1 MMDFAKQD
9 FDYYERTAGNM
20 YRKFYLKRIVIVAV
34 ALVIIA
40 GYSWLMREH
49 LLINGLLVLILIG
62 LLVYLILQRGKFS
75 EVYQGLLTD
84 NQPQAV
90 IDQVE
95 EDEYSYNIYRH
106 GEKIARV
113 NKNGVRNLPSAN
125 KTYTL
130 MVGFDKKFFSKQ
142 PLRMVY
148 YDMLELTYEEKF
160 RLSRGGYS
168 SMPRFLRRF
177 TWSNLK
183 ASAGNAVSFVLG
195 NIFFLFILFRLIRY
209 VISLI
214 RMMF

>member
-1 MMDFAKQD
+1 MDFAQQD
-9 FDYYERTAGNM
+9 FDYYKRTVGNM
-20 YRKFYLKRIVIVAV
+20 YRKFYTKRIVTVAI

-40 GYSWLMREH
+40 GYSWLINEH
-49 LLINGLLVLILIG
+49 LLLNGLLIVILLG
-62 LLVYLILQRGKFS
+62 LLVYLVLQRGKFP
-75 EVYQGLLTD
+75 EIYQELLAG
-84 NQPQAV
+84 NQPQVV
-90 IDQVE
+90 IDQVQ
-95 EDEYSYNIYRH
+95 EDEYSYNIYRE
-106 GEKIARV
+106 GKKIARV

-130 MVGFDKKFFSKQ
+130 MAGFDKKFFSNQ
-142 PLRMVY
+142 PLRLVY

-183 ASAGNAVSFVLG
+183 ASAGNAVSFIIG
-195 NIFFLFILFRLIRY
+195 NLFFLFILFRLIRY

>member
-1 MMDFAKQD
+1 MDFAQQD
-9 FDYYERTAGNM
+9 FDYYERTVGNM
-20 YRKFYLKRIVIVAV
+20 YRKFYTKRIVTVAI

-40 GYSWLMREH
+40 GYSWLINEH
-49 LLINGLLVLILIG
+49 LLLNGLLIVILLG
-62 LLVYLILQRGKFS
+62 LLVYLVLQRGKFP
-75 EVYQGLLTD
+75 EIYQELLAG
-84 NQPQAV
+84 NQPQVV
-90 IDQVE
+90 IDQVQ
-95 EDEYSYNIYRH
+95 EDEYSYNIYRE

-130 MVGFDKKFFSKQ
+130 MAGFDKKFFSNQ
-142 PLRMVY
+142 PLRLVY
-148 YDMLELTYEEKF
+148 YDMLELTYEKKF

-183 ASAGNAVSFVLG
+183 ASAGNAVSFIIG
-195 NIFFLFILFRLIRY
+195 NLFFLFILFRLIRY